1 MFWMHWALK
10 IGRWL
15 SIIKQMWGRN
25 HNYLNYF
32 RSADASTV

>member
-15 SIIKQMWGRN
+15 SIIKKMQGRN
-25 HNYLNYF
+25 HLNHLSNF
-32 RSADASTV
+32 